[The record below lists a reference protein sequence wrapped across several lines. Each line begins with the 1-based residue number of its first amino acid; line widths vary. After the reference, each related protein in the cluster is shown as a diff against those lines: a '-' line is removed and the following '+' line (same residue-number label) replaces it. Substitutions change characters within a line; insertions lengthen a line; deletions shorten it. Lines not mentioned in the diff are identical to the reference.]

1 MLASNM
7 FAICIHYVAKIT
19 ISGCIAQL
27 LPAIKK
33 ADPLLRLLFQ

>member
-1 MLASNM
+1 MQVSNM
-7 FAICIHYVAKIT
+7 FAVRIHYVAKIT
-19 ISGCIAQL
+19 ISGSIAQL